1 MYLGFHILDVEE
13 IIFERDQLLSR
24 KSALVQRVQNMLCK
38 SAERTKS
45 QSRGSLGQI
54 LLDLIDKPVCAGEG
68 MVLFPGDPLPVRLRI
83 VELVDARSDEITSLG
98 RWVPHGERYH
108 GKGLKSPKSQAHNG
122 QGVDV
127 VRIRHV
133 PNGDKHEM
141 VPVIGEQG

>member
-13 IIFERDQLLSR
+13 IIFERYQLLSW
-24 KSALVQRVQNMLCK
+24 KSTLVQRVQNMRCK

-54 LLDLIDKPVCAGEG
+54 LLGLIDKPVCAGEG
-68 MVLFPGDPLPVRLRI
+68 MVLFPGDPFPVRLGI

-108 GKGLKSPKSQAHNG
+108 GKGLKSSKSLVYNG
-122 QGVDV
+122 KGADV

-133 PNGDKHEM
+133 VSRDKHEV